1 MPYRVTFVCTG
12 NICRSPMAE
21 WILRH
26 HVAEAGLDV
35 EVDSSG
41 TDGWHVGDD
50 ADHRTVRTLTQGGY
64 RSAHQA
70 RQFEA
75 AWFDHY
81 DLIIALDRG
90 HLRELRAMAPDAAA
104 RDKIRL
110 LREFDPDAGGELDVP
125 DPYYGGRTDFEH
137 VRELIEA
144 AVPGLLDEVGNAL
157 KDRDGLKER

>member
-21 WILRH
+21 WIFRH
-26 HVAEAGLDV
+26 HVEEEGLDV

-50 ADHRTVRTLTQGGY
+50 ADHRTVQALRRGGY
-64 RSAHQA
+64 RSAHTA
-70 RQFEA
+70 RRFEPG
-75 AWFDHY
+75 WFDHY
-81 DLIIALDRG
+81 DLIIALDEG
-90 HLRELRAMAPDAAA
+90 HLRALRSMAPDAEA

-110 LREFDPDAGGELDVP
+110 LREFDPDAGDDLDVP
-125 DPYYGGRTDFEH
+125 DPYYGGRSDFEH

-144 AVPGLLDEVGNAL
+144 AVPGLLDEVRTA
-157 KDRDGLKER
+157 LKER

>member
-1 MPYRVTFVCTG
+1 MGAMPYRVTFVCTG

-26 HVAEAGLDV
+26 HVAEAGLDA

-50 ADHRTVRTLTQGGY
+50 ADHRTVRTLTRGGY
-64 RSAHQA
+64 RSAHRA

-104 RDKIRL
+104 RDRIRL

-125 DPYYGGRTDFEH
+125 DPYYGGQADFEH

-144 AVPGLLDEVGNAL
+144 AVPRLLDEV
-157 KDRDGLKER
+157 RDALKER